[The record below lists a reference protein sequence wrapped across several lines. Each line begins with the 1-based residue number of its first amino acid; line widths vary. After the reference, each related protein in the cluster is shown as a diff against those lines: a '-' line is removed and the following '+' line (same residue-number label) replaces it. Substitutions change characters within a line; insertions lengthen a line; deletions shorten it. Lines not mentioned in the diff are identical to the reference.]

1 MKTIIEYEVFAES
14 VWGSDVLSFDS
25 EERALEEAKSWKKE
39 NPNATIIVEK
49 ITKEIVYKI

>member
-39 NPNATIIVEK
+39 KPNATIIVEK